1 MSLLRRFS
9 ISAAAMLLAGVFM
22 SATAIAHP
30 RVLSSSPAAN
40 AAVAAPNQIDVT
52 FSEAL
57 LARGSRAELFMGHG
71 RLWMKVAVV
80 PAQVLTDGRTLR
92 TVPNAPLVPGNYRL
106 QWRTVGSDSHPMSGE
121 IDFSVK

>member
-9 ISAAAMLLAGVFM
+9 LSAAAVLLAGVFM
-22 SATAIAHP
+22 SAAAIAHP

-40 AAVAAPNQIDVT
+40 AAVAAPTQIDVT
-52 FSEAL
+52 FSEDL

-71 RLWMKVAVV
+71 RLWMKVAAA
-80 PAQVLTDGRTLR
+80 PAQVLADGRTLR
-92 TVPNAPLVPGNYRL
+92 TVPNAALVPGNYRL

>member
-22 SATAIAHP
+22 SATAMAHP

-40 AAVAAPNQIDVT
+40 AAVAAPTQIDVT

-71 RLWMKVAVV
+71 RLWMKVPVA
-80 PAQVLTDGRTLR
+80 PAQLIADGRTLR
-92 TVPNAPLVPGNYRL
+92 TVPMAPLVPGNYRL

-121 IDFSVK
+121 INFSVK

>member
-22 SATAIAHP
+22 SATAMAHP

-57 LARGSRAELFMGHG
+57 LASGSRAELFMGHG

-80 PAQVLTDGRTLR
+80 PAQVLADGRTLR

>member
-22 SATAIAHP
+22 SATAMAHP

-80 PAQVLTDGRTLR
+80 PAQVLADGRTLR

>member
-9 ISAAAMLLAGVFM
+9 LSAAAVLLAGVFM

-30 RVLSSSPAAN
+30 RVLNSSPAAN
-40 AAVAAPNQIDVT
+40 AAVAAPTQIDVT
-52 FSEAL
+52 FSEDL

-71 RLWMKVAVV
+71 RLWMKVAVA
-80 PAQVLTDGRTLR
+80 PAQVLAGGRTLR
-92 TVPNAPLVPGNYRL
+92 TVPSAPLVPGNYRL